1 MDTKKIEALLLAVE
15 KGSLSLAA
23 EQLGY
28 TQSGLTHMM
37 NSLEDELGIKLL
49 ERSKSGVRL
58 SPAGQA
64 LMKELKAL
72 SSASLALE
80 RKASRL
86 RDDSFST
93 LRLGAYS
100 SVVRHWMPSVL
111 AGFRGENP
119 DTEVMMDAGSI
130 TEIYARTKADL
141 LDCAIVSYQADLI
154 QGLRWIPLRD
164 DRLVAILPKSYSS
177 NEDVFPVVNFSGLEF
192 IMPSACFDKDINPVF
207 NMCSEKVS
215 PRISYSNLDDAAI
228 VSMVSH
234 GLGVSILSELVMQD
248 MKAAVQVLPLAPSAS
263 RSLGII
269 VSEEKLGSPSIAQF
283 IKCTQQVIESMYSEK

>member
-1 MDTKKIEALLLAVE
+1 MDTRKIEALLLAVE

-23 EQLGY
+23 DQLGY

-37 NSLEDELGIKLL
+37 NSLEDELGLKLL
-49 ERSKSGVRL
+49 TRSKSGVRL
-58 SPAGQA
+58 SSAGQA
-64 LMKELKAL
+64 LQEELKAL
-72 SSASLALE
+72 SIASLTLE
-80 RKASRL
+80 RKAARL
-86 RDDSFST
+86 REDNFGT

-111 AGFRGENP
+111 ARFREDNP

-130 TEIYARTKADL
+130 TEIYARTKADI
-141 LDCAIVSYQADLI
+141 LDCAIVSYQAELI
-154 QGLRWIPLRD
+154 QGLCWIPLRED
-164 DRLVAILPKSYSS
+164 KLVAILPQGCKSD
-177 NEDVFPVVNFSGLEF
+177 EDVFPVGNFSGLEF
-192 IMPSACFDKDINPVF
+192 IMPSACFDMDINPVF
-207 NMCSEKVS
+207 SMGGEKVM

-248 MKAAVQVLPLAPSAS
+248 MQDKVRVLPLFPSAS

-269 VSEEKLGSPSIAQF
+269 VSEAKLNNRNITQF
-283 IKCTQQVIESMYSEK
+283 ITCVQQVLKSMYGEK

>member
-23 EQLGY
+23 EELGY

-37 NSLEDELGIKLL
+37 NSLEDELGLKLL
-49 ERSKSGVRL
+49 IRNKSGVRL
-58 SPAGQA
+58 SPLGLELQ
-64 LMKELKAL
+64 KELNGLAKA
-72 SSASLALE
+72 ACNLE
-80 RKASRL
+80 RSAAVLRKAN
-86 RDDSFST
+86 FST

-111 AGFRGENP
+111 AKFREDNP
-119 DTEVMMDAGSI
+119 ETEVMMDAGSI
-130 TEIYARTKADL
+130 TEIYERTKADI
-141 LDCAIVSYQADLI
+141 LDCSIVSYQASLI
-154 QGLRWIPLRD
+154 HGLSWIPLRD
-164 DRLVAILPKSYSS
+164 DKLVAILPESYKTE
-177 NEDVFPVVNFSGLEF
+177 EDVFPVRNFSDLEF
-192 IMPSACFDKDINPVF
+192 IMPSSCFDMDINPVF
-207 NMCSEKVS
+207 SMCGEQVM

-248 MKAAVQVLPLAPSAS
+248 MSEKVRVLPLYPSAS

-269 VSEEKLGSPSIAQF
+269 VSEKKQNDKN
-283 IKCTQQVIESMYSEK
+283 IKRFVSCIRQVLLNMYSTK

>member
-37 NSLEDELGIKLL
+37 NSLEDELEIKLL

-58 SPAGQA
+58 SPAGQT
-64 LMKELKAL
+64 LIQEMKDL
-72 SSASLALE
+72 STASLALE
-80 RKASRL
+80 RKASRI
-86 RDDSFST
+86 RDDSLST

-111 AGFRGENP
+111 AGFREENP
-119 DTEVMMDAGSI
+119 DTVVLMDAGSI

-154 QGLRWIPLRD
+154 QGLRWIPLRE
-164 DRLVAILPKSYSS
+164 DRLVAILPENYSS
-177 NEDVFPVVNFSGLEF
+177 AQDVFPVGNFSDLEF
-192 IMPSACFDKDINPVF
+192 IMPSACFDMDINPVF
-207 NMCSEKVS
+207 SMCAEKVS

-248 MKAAVQVLPLAPSAS
+248 MNAAVRVLPLCPEAS

-269 VSEEKLGSPSIAQF
+269 VSEEKLGSRSISRF
-283 IKCTQQVIESMYSEK
+283 IKCAQQVIKSMYSQK